1 MEVYRPPQAGQPPV
15 SWVNSRAILVCFA
28 LVSGAMPKAEKLVL
42 INAPAVTRSSQK
54 RPALKLGTWNVRTM
68 LTGISD
74 DLRHIDDLR
83 KTAVI
88 NNELTRL
95 DVDIVALQ
103 KTRLPETACER
114 MTSLSTGKVSQW
126 MKEENMVWGLL

>member
-1 MEVYRPPQAGQPPV
+1 M
-15 SWVNSRAILVCFA
+15 
-28 LVSGAMPKAEKLVL
+28 SGARPKAEKLVL
-42 INAPAVTRSSQK
+42 INAPAVIRSSQK

-95 DVDIVALQ
+95 DVDIAALQ
-103 KTRLPETACER
+103 ETRLPETGSLRER
-114 MTSLSTGKVSQW
+114 DYTFYWHG
-126 MKEENMVWGLL
+126 